1 MVYDIASP
9 YFGVRKCWGGDTF
22 ALPGGV
28 FFLVDCFFLMFFFCV
43 MTPRSCESWTN
54 PLDRREERNA
64 TVFLCGIDIVS
75 KSDVTCV
82 VLGH

>member
-28 FFLVDCFFLMFFFCV
+28 FFKSTVFSWCFFFVRNDTEVLWELD
-43 MTPRSCESWTN
+43 ESI
-54 PLDRREERNA
+54 R
-64 TVFLCGIDIVS
+64 
-75 KSDVTCV
+75 
-82 VLGH
+82 